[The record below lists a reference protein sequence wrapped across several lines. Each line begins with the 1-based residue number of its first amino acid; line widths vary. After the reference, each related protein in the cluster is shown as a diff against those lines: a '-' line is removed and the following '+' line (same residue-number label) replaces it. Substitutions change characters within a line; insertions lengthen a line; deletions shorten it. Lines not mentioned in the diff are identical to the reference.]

1 MGFIRDKTNI
11 GVKMLGDK
19 KANIVFGTHSP
30 CSAALELSR
39 VMTACRH
46 VLPVNRSMVRMT
58 ESS

>member
-30 CSAALELSR
+30 CSAALE
-39 VMTACRH
+39 
-46 VLPVNRSMVRMT
+46 P
-58 ESS
+58 SSDCMPLCVAS